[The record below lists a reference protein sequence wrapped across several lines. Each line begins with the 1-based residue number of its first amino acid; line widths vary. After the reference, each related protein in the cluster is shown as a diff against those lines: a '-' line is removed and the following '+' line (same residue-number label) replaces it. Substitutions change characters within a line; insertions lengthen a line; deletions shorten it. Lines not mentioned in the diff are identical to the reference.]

1 MFLKLFLPYRVDEIL
16 QPRIFACILTLDFS
30 LDDFEGSASDI
41 DPTKNIMA
49 IIKTNISVIFF

>member
-1 MFLKLFLPYRVDEIL
+1 LPYRVDEIL